1 MLPADDSH
9 VKYMLGD
16 SNFNLTIK
24 DLTESDAKF
33 YCCSS
38 KDIAENSQ
46 KDEKCMIELLVA
58 GTVTISNELLLV

>member
-24 DLTESDAKF
+24 DLTDSDEKL

-38 KDIAENSQ
+38 KE
-46 KDEKCMIELLVA
+46 DEGTPRQSEQGMIELRVA
-58 GTVTISNELLLV
+58 GTVTVSNALL